1 MRELAL
7 VLALELALVR
17 VRVLVVAL
25 ALGRGPELVRVLAQQ
40 PGRLRGSMFESAS
53 GPERVD
59 WRLAQARRWPRLP

>member
-1 MRELAL
+1 MRELEL
-7 VLALELALVR
+7 VLALALAL

-25 ALGRGPELVRVLAQQ
+25 ALRRGPELGRVRVLAQQ

-59 WRLAQARRWPRLP
+59 